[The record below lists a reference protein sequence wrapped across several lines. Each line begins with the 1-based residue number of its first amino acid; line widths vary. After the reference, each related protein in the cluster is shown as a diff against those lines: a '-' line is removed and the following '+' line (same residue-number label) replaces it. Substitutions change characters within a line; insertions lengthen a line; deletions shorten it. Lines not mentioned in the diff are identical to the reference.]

1 LYESESYA
9 NIQLPADSAPA
20 PIERWS
26 GLRSDKQWS
35 QRLIELYGLIQTE
48 KNRRCSR
55 YSGQTEQTVTA
66 ENGLGV
72 RSAPST
78 ASRTHAIILP
88 QTKPQAPPTAPTT
101 TTTTTAMFAQTPLRA
116 RLAAAKTLSA
126 QSSRAYSS
134 RAADMPARNIPIR
147 TLLRSTLP
155 RASTTLAQR
164 APPYLSSAQLHTQTQ
179 TQSRARSPSPAP
191 RYEVRNQSLLAA
203 PGGWTRFST
212 HTSLSSVRTF
222 TSSPKIAWP
231 GESSSSSADNI
242 PAEQQKVIE
251 EHIEAITELFG
262 TAKDEFEIAA
272 EETEKNTTY
281 AEADREAC
289 REELE
294 RLLEYYG
301 RVVSESEEVVGQEV
315 KRRVGHRIRELKA
328 GVEAM
333 EARAIE
339 HD

>member
-1 LYESESYA
+1 
-9 NIQLPADSAPA
+9 
-20 PIERWS
+20 
-26 GLRSDKQWS
+26 
-35 QRLIELYGLIQTE
+35 
-48 KNRRCSR
+48 
-55 YSGQTEQTVTA
+55 
-66 ENGLGV
+66 
-72 RSAPST
+72 
-78 ASRTHAIILP
+78 
-88 QTKPQAPPTAPTT
+88 
-101 TTTTTAMFAQTPLRA
+101 MFAQTPLRA
-116 RLAAAKTLSA
+116 RAAVARTISA
-126 QSSRAYSS
+126 QTSRAYSS
-134 RAADMPARNIPIR
+134 RAADIPARNIPIR

-179 TQSRARSPSPAP
+179 VRARSPSPAP

-231 GESSSSSADNI
+231 AESSAADI
-242 PAEQQKVIE
+242 PAEQQQVIE

-294 RLLEYYG
+294 KLLEYYG

>member
-1 LYESESYA
+1 MG
-9 NIQLPADSAPA
+9 P
-20 PIERWS
+20 
-26 GLRSDKQWS
+26 G
-35 QRLIELYGLIQTE
+35 
-48 KNRRCSR
+48 RRCWSPA
-55 YSGQTEQTVTA
+55 G
-66 ENGLGV
+66 G
-72 RSAPST
+72 RSAGRKLT
-78 ASRTHAIILP
+78 RAVYALEATFEATDYHA
-88 QTKPQAPPTAPTT
+88 
-101 TTTTTAMFAQTPLRA
+101 AMTFL
-116 RLAAAKTLSA
+116 
-126 QSSRAYSS
+126 
-134 RAADMPARNIPIR
+134 
-147 TLLRSTLP
+147 
-155 RASTTLAQR
+155 
-164 APPYLSSAQLHTQTQ
+164 QTQ
-179 TQSRARSPSPAP
+179 VRARSPSPAP

-231 GESSSSSADNI
+231 AESSAADI
-242 PAEQQKVIE
+242 PAEQQQVIE

-272 EETEKNTTY
+272 EESEKNTTY

-294 RLLEYYG
+294 KLLEYYG

>member
-1 LYESESYA
+1 
-9 NIQLPADSAPA
+9 
-20 PIERWS
+20 
-26 GLRSDKQWS
+26 
-35 QRLIELYGLIQTE
+35 
-48 KNRRCSR
+48 
-55 YSGQTEQTVTA
+55 
-66 ENGLGV
+66 
-72 RSAPST
+72 
-78 ASRTHAIILP
+78 
-88 QTKPQAPPTAPTT
+88 
-101 TTTTTAMFAQTPLRA
+101 MFAQTPLRA
-116 RLAAAKTLSA
+116 RAAVARTISA
-126 QSSRAYSS
+126 QTSRAYSS

-179 TQSRARSPSPAP
+179 VRARSPAP

-231 GESSSSSADNI
+231 AESSAADI
-242 PAEQQKVIE
+242 PAEQQQVIE

-294 RLLEYYG
+294 KLLEYYG

>member
-1 LYESESYA
+1 
-9 NIQLPADSAPA
+9 
-20 PIERWS
+20 
-26 GLRSDKQWS
+26 
-35 QRLIELYGLIQTE
+35 
-48 KNRRCSR
+48 
-55 YSGQTEQTVTA
+55 
-66 ENGLGV
+66 
-72 RSAPST
+72 
-78 ASRTHAIILP
+78 
-88 QTKPQAPPTAPTT
+88 
-101 TTTTTAMFAQTPLRA
+101 MFAQTPLRA
-116 RLAAAKTLSA
+116 RAAAARTISA
-126 QSSRAYSS
+126 QTSRAYSS

-164 APPYLSSAQLHTQTQ
+164 ASPYLSSAQLHTQTQ
-179 TQSRARSPSPAP
+179 TQTRARSPSPAP
-191 RYEVRNQSLLAA
+191 RYEVRNHSLLAA

-212 HTSLSSVRTF
+212 RTSLSSVRTF
-222 TSSPKIAWP
+222 ASSPKSAWP
-231 GESSSSSADNI
+231 AETSPAAADM
-242 PAEQQKVIE
+242 PAEQQQAIE

-294 RLLEYYG
+294 KLLEYYG

>member
-1 LYESESYA
+1 
-9 NIQLPADSAPA
+9 
-20 PIERWS
+20 
-26 GLRSDKQWS
+26 
-35 QRLIELYGLIQTE
+35 
-48 KNRRCSR
+48 
-55 YSGQTEQTVTA
+55 
-66 ENGLGV
+66 
-72 RSAPST
+72 
-78 ASRTHAIILP
+78 
-88 QTKPQAPPTAPTT
+88 
-101 TTTTTAMFAQTPLRA
+101 MFAQTPLRA
-116 RLAAAKTLSA
+116 RAAAARTLSA
-126 QSSRAYSS
+126 QNPRAFYSS

-179 TQSRARSPSPAP
+179 QRARSPSPAP

-222 TSSPKIAWP
+222 TSSPRIAWP
-231 GESSSSSADNI
+231 AEPSSSAPADI

-251 EHIEAITELFG
+251 EHIETITELFG

-301 RVVSESEEVVGQEV
+301 RVVSEGEEVVAQEV

>member
-1 LYESESYA
+1 
-9 NIQLPADSAPA
+9 
-20 PIERWS
+20 
-26 GLRSDKQWS
+26 
-35 QRLIELYGLIQTE
+35 
-48 KNRRCSR
+48 
-55 YSGQTEQTVTA
+55 
-66 ENGLGV
+66 
-72 RSAPST
+72 
-78 ASRTHAIILP
+78 
-88 QTKPQAPPTAPTT
+88 
-101 TTTTTAMFAQTPLRA
+101 MFAQTPLRA
-116 RLAAAKTLSA
+116 RAAAARTISA
-126 QSSRAYSS
+126 QTSRAYSS

-164 APPYLSSAQLHTQTQ
+164 ASPYLSSAQLHTQTQ
-179 TQSRARSPSPAP
+179 TQTRARSPSPAP
-191 RYEVRNQSLLAA
+191 RYEVRNHSLLAA

-212 HTSLSSVRTF
+212 RTSLSSVRTF
-222 TSSPKIAWP
+222 ASSPKPAWP
-231 GESSSSSADNI
+231 AESPAADI
-242 PAEQQKVIE
+242 PAEQQRAVE

-294 RLLEYYG
+294 KLLEYYG